1 MFGFLVI
8 DKSRG
13 LSSRTALNPLTKL
26 FRPAKVGHAGTLDP
40 LATGVLV
47 ACIGLATRLVGY
59 VQQLPK
65 KYSATFR
72 LGFESETEDIES
84 ELVPV
89 AGATTVNQ
97 HMLESLLPQFIGTII
112 QQPPQF
118 SALRVQGKR
127 AYHLARQGKTFE
139 LQPRTIEIFSLK
151 LSRFA
156 EPEFELEIECGSGT
170 YVRSLG
176 RDIGR
181 ALGSGAVMTALVRT
195 AIGKFTIQQ
204 AQDVSAGF
212 FQPGSTELE
221 DVLIPPTLGLCDMPK
236 VTLSRTQV
244 TGLSNAIPITIEHAI
259 GATEVAGL
267 DERGRLIAIL
277 RRLPDG
283 THSPAINFAGYWQ
296 QRSVSNVV

>member
-47 ACIGLATRLVGY
+47 ACIGPATRLVGY

-72 LGFESETEDIES
+72 LGFESKTEDIDS

-89 AGATTVNQ
+89 AGAATVNQ
-97 HMLESLLPQFIGTII
+97 HLLESLLPQFIGTII

-127 AYHLARQGKTFE
+127 AYDLARQGKIFE

-204 AQDVSAGF
+204 AQDVSAGI

-221 DVLIPPTLGLCDMPK
+221 DVLIPPTLGLSDMPR
-236 VTLSRTQV
+236 VTLSSAQV
-244 TGLSNAIPITIEHAI
+244 SGLSNAIPIIIEHAI
-259 GATEVAGL
+259 GSTEVVGL
-267 DERGRLIAIL
+267 DESGRLIAIL

-296 QRSVSNVV
+296 QRSVSNIN